1 MVIKS
6 CSPLLHQSI
15 HIFLLFRVMH
25 AHCCSAGE
33 EDETI
38 LNVQFHFAQA
48 KVDGCIFNI
57 GDCALIK
64 VVSPCFLNFVLKTEL
79 SFMGLMR
86 IFDMF

>member
-1 MVIKS
+1 MY
-6 CSPLLHQSI
+6 
-15 HIFLLFRVMH
+15 

-48 KVDGCIFNI
+48 KVGSCVFSI

-64 VVSPCFLNFVLKTEL
+64 VGSLCFFHFVLKANL
-79 SFMGLMR
+79 VIL
-86 IFDMF
+86 